1 MGKHKPRQKHHHHQI
16 SHGKHDD
23 WSWLWLVF
31 ALGIVAFFL
40 LFLFVPW
47 SGWDHHHH
55 FDPVKEA
62 FDQNS
67 QENNNNNNSPF
78 VFRKKN
84 IRVAQKRGDRA
95 RCKTGEQWSPQE
107 NLCAPIFNTP
117 NSFEGSIMNL
127 TANMCD
133 DFFGAMCGKWNA
145 EHTNEDRTFS
155 YGYHRNQEAIK
166 RLILDTKNVEI
177 RAFYDSCISALGGRQ
192 THESELEL
200 KHVMEHIA
208 GALKSYGDLPTVFG
222 RLNRYG
228 YTAPFVFSIER
239 DPTEK
244 RLLPFFTADSFNF
257 NASDVSNT
265 FRQAQAVMMYPSLVL
280 LDKIRRANKVIQA
293 LSLHNTEP
301 VEGIVDF
308 MSYLKDGGFRDD
320 VHLFKELG
328 AWHTPFEN
336 KGGWTNY
343 FQALD
348 GSGLRLSVEQPI
360 WVVGRPFL
368 KWLLKDGIGSLEV
381 LDWLAFVE
389 FSILYNSRQF
399 VPSLPNNVYI
409 KLKTYQRIDK
419 RNQISNSSVLNSDKC
434 IRITQHM
441 IPGLVAQTFLM
452 NMMPQKEQIRTQ
464 VRSMVENIVNVYKGL
479 IQMSKWLSQ
488 MDKDTALKK
497 LNNLIVRVIE
507 PDEWNTEPFAQRISA
522 DRYDHNMNLV
532 RRYRMHRNL
541 QLWHKDSPDEL
552 DRNELA
558 FFVAPLSDVNA
569 YYSPSSNTITIL
581 AGILQKPFFNM
592 DYDDV
597 TKYSII
603 GSIIGHEL
611 GHMFDSSGIYWDEN
625 GSFKASSIWSREGL
639 ALFKD
644 RTKCVVREYNDT
656 PSSNGLNCADLPD
669 DFSYGE
675 STLGEDMADLIG
687 VKLSFKAYF
696 DNHAAS
702 ATSGQKQYFFM
713 NFAQAWCSS
722 YEPAYMCDM
731 IREDVHAIAEYRV
744 DKTLKNTQE
753 FLQVFGCT
761 RRDQLCSIFD

>member
-1 MGKHKPRQKHHHHQI
+1 MGKHKSRQRHI
-16 SHGKHDD
+16 SHRRHDD
-23 WSWLWLVF
+23 LSWVWLIV
-31 ALGIVAFFL
+31 ALGIVSFFL

-47 SGWDHHHH
+47 FGWDNHHHH
-55 FDPVKEA
+55 YDPVKEA
-62 FDQNS
+62 FEQNS

-84 IRVAQKRGDRA
+84 VRVAQKREDRS

-107 NLCAPIFNTP
+107 NMCAPIFNTP

-133 DFFGAMCGKWNA
+133 DFFGSMCGRWNA

-166 RLILDTKNVEI
+166 RLILDTRNVEI
-177 RAFYDSCISALGGRQ
+177 RAFYDACVSSLSGRQ

-239 DPTEK
+239 DPLEK
-244 RLLPFFTADSFNF
+244 RLLPFFTADSFYF
-257 NASDVSNT
+257 NSSDVNNI
-265 FRQAQAVMMYPSLVL
+265 FRQAQPIMMYPSLVM
-280 LDKIRRANKVIQA
+280 LDKIRRTNKVIQA
-293 LSLHNTEP
+293 LNLHNTEP

-308 MSYLKDGGFRDD
+308 MSYLKDGGFHDD
-320 VHLFKELG
+320 VHLFKDLG
-328 AWHTPFEN
+328 LWHTPFEN
-336 KGGWTNY
+336 QGGWTNY

-348 GSGLRLSVEQPI
+348 GSALRLSAEQPI
-360 WVVGRPFL
+360 WVVGKPFL
-368 KWLLKDGIGSLEV
+368 KWLLKEGISSLEV

-399 VPSLPNNVYI
+399 VPALPNNVYI
-409 KLKTYQRIDK
+409 KFKAYQRIDK
-419 RNQISNSSVLNSDKC
+419 RNQLSSNSGLNSDKC
-434 IRITQHM
+434 IKITQHM
-441 IPGLVAQTFLM
+441 IPGLVAKTFLS
-452 NMMPQKEQIRTQ
+452 NMMPHKDRIRTE
-464 VRSMVENIVNVYKGL
+464 VRSIIENIINVYKGL

-488 MDKDTALKK
+488 MDKDAALKK
-497 LNNLIVRVIE
+497 LNQIIVRVIE
-507 PDEWNTEPFAQRISA
+507 PDEWSVEPFYQRISP
-522 DRYDHNMNLV
+522 DRYDHNMNMI
-532 RRYRMHRNL
+532 RRYRIHRNL

-581 AGILQKPFFNM
+581 AGILQKPFYNV

-625 GSFKASSIWSREGL
+625 GSFKPSSIWSREGL
-639 ALFKD
+639 ALFKQK
-644 RTKCVVREYNDT
+644 TTCVVREYNDT
-656 PSSNGLNCADLPD
+656 PADLQCEGIGTD

-675 STLGEDMADLIG
+675 NTLGEDMADLIG
-687 VKLSFKAYF
+687 IKLSFKAYF
-696 DNHAAS
+696 DNHAS

-722 YEPAYMCDM
+722 YEPAYTCEM
-731 IREDVHAIAEYRV
+731 IKEDVHAIAEYRV
-744 DKTLKNTQE
+744 DRTLRNTQE
-753 FLQVFGCT
+753 FLRVFGCT
-761 RRDQLCSIFD
+761 RRDPICSIYE

>member
-1 MGKHKPRQKHHHHQI
+1 MGKHSRHHHH
-16 SHGKHDD
+16 HHAKHAPVHDD
-23 WSWLWLVF
+23 FSWLWIIFILLIVGVVLV
-31 ALGIVAFFL
+31 IFL
-40 LFLFVPW
+40 VPW
-47 SGWDHHHH
+47 SSESYEHHYY
-55 FDPVKEA
+55 DPVKEA
-62 FDQNS
+62 FQNS
-67 QENNNNNNSPF
+67 EQPSNTPF

-95 RCKTGEQWSPQE
+95 KCKAGEQWSPEE
-107 NLCAPIFNTP
+107 NMCAPIFNTP
-117 NSFEGSIMNL
+117 SSFEGSIMNI

-133 DFFGAMCGKWNA
+133 DFFGSMCGRWNA
-145 EHTNEDRTFS
+145 EHINEDRTFS

-166 RLILDTKNVEI
+166 RLILDNKNKEI
-177 RAFYDSCISALGGRQ
+177 RAFYDSCVSSLEGRQ
-192 THESELEL
+192 KHESELEV

-228 YTAPFVFSIER
+228 FTSPFVFSIER
-239 DPTEK
+239 DPLEK

-257 NASDVSNT
+257 SSSIVSNT
-265 FRQAQAVMMYPSLVL
+265 LRDSQSIMMYPSLVM

-293 LSLHNTEP
+293 LTLHNTEP
-301 VEGIVDF
+301 VEQIVDY
-308 MSYLKDGGFRDD
+308 MSYLKDGGFQDD
-320 VHLFKELG
+320 VHTFQDLG
-328 AWHTPFEN
+328 VWHTPFEN

-348 GSGLRLSVEQPI
+348 GSALRLSTEQPVWI
-360 WVVGRPFL
+360 VGMPYM
-368 KWLLKDGIGSLEV
+368 KWLLKEGIGSLEV

-389 FSILYNSRQF
+389 FSILYNARQF
-399 VPSLPNNVYI
+399 IPNLPNNVYFRQEERHH
-409 KLKTYQRIDK
+409 KMYKPVGK
-419 RNQISNSSVLNSDKC
+419 REASSNSTILNLDKC

-441 IPGLVAQTFLM
+441 IPGLVAQTFLT
-452 NMMPQKEQIRTQ
+452 NMMPQKERIRTE
-464 VRSMVENIVNVYKGL
+464 VRSIIENIINVYKGL
-479 IQMSKWLSQ
+479 IQLSKWLSQ
-488 MDKDTALKK
+488 MDKDSAFKK
-497 LNNLIVRVIE
+497 LNSIIVRVIE
-507 PDEWNTEPFAQRISA
+507 PDEWSAEPFAQRISA

-541 QLWHKDSPDEL
+541 QLWHKDNPDGF

-581 AGILQKPFFNM
+581 AGILQKPFYNV

-639 ALFKD
+639 VLFKEK
-644 RTKCVVREYNDT
+644 TKCVVREYNDT
-656 PSSNGLNCADLPD
+656 PAGCDVPA

-675 STLGEDMADLIG
+675 STLGEDMADLVGIR
-687 VKLSFKAYF
+687 LSFKAYF
-696 DNHAAS
+696 DNHPS
-702 ATSGQKQYFFM
+702 ANSGQKQYFFM

-722 YEPAYMCDM
+722 YEPDYMCDL

-744 DKTLKNTQE
+744 DRTLRNTQE
-753 FLQVFGCT
+753 FLRVFGCT
-761 RRDQLCSIFD
+761 RQNQLCSIYE